1 MKCYQN
7 PPRDSWR
14 GLCRR
19 AMAEQQPRVVEKVAE
34 IIDNV
39 RHRGDEALREYEL
52 KFTGAELSSLAV
64 TEAEIAEGIAGV
76 SDELK
81 SAIKTAIDNISKF
94 HSAQVMEPI
103 EVVTTPGVK
112 CRQCQLPIDRV
123 GLYIP
128 GGNSPLFS
136 TVLMLAIPAK
146 IAGCG
151 RIVLC
156 TPAGADGKVNP
167 AILYA
172 ASAVGVTEIF
182 KTGGAQAIAAMAFG
196 TETIPAV
203 YKIFGPGNR
212 YVMEAKQQVTRYG
225 VAIDMPAGPSEVM
238 VIADDKAPIEFIAAD
253 FLSQAEHGPDSQSIL
268 LTESAAVAAALP
280 AEIERQMSSLPKQEL
295 IARSLEHSSVIM
307 FGDRSE
313 MMDFANEYAPEHLI
327 IACEDW
333 DALSHNVRNAG
344 SVFLGNFTPESAGDY
359 ASGTN
364 HTLPTSSYAHSYS
377 GVNLDSFCKKVT
389 FQHITPE
396 GARSLG
402 PAVEAMARAEGL
414 MAHCNA
420 MALRVNFNND

>member
-1 MKCYQN
+1 MESYQN

-14 GLCRR
+14 GLCQR
-19 AMAEQQPRVVEKVAE
+19 AMSAQQPEVAE
-34 IIDNV
+34 TVSGIIDNV
-39 RHRGDEALREYEL
+39 RRGGDTALKEYEL
-52 KFTGAELSSLAV
+52 KFTGARLTSLAV
-64 TEAEIAEGIAGV
+64 TEAEIAAAAGEV

-81 SAIKTAIDNISKF
+81 SAIATAIANISKF
-94 HSAQVMEPI
+94 HSAQVMEPV
-103 EVVTTPGVK
+103 EVVTTSGVT
-112 CRQCQLPIDRV
+112 CRQCQMPVDRV

-156 TPAGADGKVNP
+156 TPAGADGKVHP

-172 ASAVGVTEIF
+172 ASAVGVTEIY

-196 TETIPAV
+196 TESIPAV

-238 VIADDKAPIEFIAAD
+238 VIADEKAPIEFIAAD

-268 LTESAAVAAALP
+268 LTCSAGVAAALP

-295 IARSLEHSSVIM
+295 ISRSLEHSRVIT
-307 FGDRSE
+307 FDNRDE

-327 IACEDW
+327 IACEDYE
-333 DALSHNVRNAG
+333 ALSRKVRNAG

-364 HTLPTSSYAHSYS
+364 HTLPTSGYAHSYS
-377 GVNLDSFCKKVT
+377 GVNLDSFCKKIT
-389 FQHITPE
+389 FQHITPQ

-402 PAVEAMARAEGL
+402 PAVEAMAEAEGL
-414 MAHCNA
+414 MAHRNA
-420 MALRVNFNND
+420 MSLRVNYNLR

>member
-1 MKCYQN
+1 MEIYQN
-7 PPRDSWR
+7 PPRESWR

-19 AMAEQQPRVVEKVAE
+19 AMAAQQTQVVETVSA
-34 IIDNV
+34 IIDSV
-39 RHRGDEALREYEL
+39 RNGGDRALKDYEL
-52 KFTGAELSSLAV
+52 KFTGANLSELAV
-64 TEAEIAEGIAGV
+64 TEAEIDEAVRAV
-76 SDELK
+76 SPELK
-81 SAIKTAIDNISKF
+81 AAIGTAIDNISKF

-103 EVVTTPGVK
+103 EVVTTPGVT
-112 CRQCQLPIDRV
+112 CRQCQMPIDRV

-136 TVLMLAIPAK
+136 TVLMLAVPAK

-156 TPAGADGKVNP
+156 TPAGADGKVHP

-172 ASAVGVTEIF
+172 ASAVGVTEIY

-212 YVMEAKQQVTRYG
+212 YVMEAKQHVTRYG

-268 LTESAAVAAALP
+268 LTTSPAVAEALP
-280 AEIERQMSSLPKQEL
+280 PEIDRQMASLPKQEL
-295 IARSLEHSSVIM
+295 IAHSLEHSRVIM
-307 FGDRSE
+307 FSNRED

-333 DALSHNVRNAG
+333 EALSGKVRNAG

-364 HTLPTSSYAHSYS
+364 HTLPTSGYARSYS
-377 GVNLDSFCKKVT
+377 GVNLDSFCKKIT
-389 FQHITPE
+389 FQHITPQ
-396 GARSLG
+396 GVRLLG
-402 PAVEAMARAEGL
+402 PSVETMAEAEGL
-414 MAHCNA
+414 MAHRNA
-420 MALRVNFNND
+420 MSLRVNNIN